1 MLSVAHLVTSTY
13 SRPFLVHWKCFLLE
27 ASVSPCLRAFC
38 SCRSMLSWKSS
49 RMNNS
54 WCSKL
59 QPLMNNYLSF
69 LVPWDDHS
77 ELCSTQFFSGSLVDM
92 CSSCPQWQPI
102 NSPFTGFPPC
112 PGWFHSL
119 SWVSWTHSQASYIS
133 PNSCLWPAFRGTQ
146 PSLQT
151 LAPPTGLQTCL
162 NKSWAFL
169 PLPKLFSL
177 PRPSSF
183 PFCGWKFYLSFKISQ
198 FILLLRYK
206 IYLPLHDN
214 LHAFAWYFLLD
225 YQLIEN
231 VVPLSLHPS

>member
-13 SRPFLVHWKCFLLE
+13 SRPFLVHWKRFLLE
-27 ASVSPCLRAFC
+27 APVSPCLRAFC

-146 PSLQT
+146 ASLQT
-151 LAPPTGLQTCL
+151 LAPPTGLQTVVWT
-162 NKSWAFL
+162 N
-169 PLPKLFSL
+169 PGLFSH
-177 PRPSSF
+177 
-183 PFCGWKFYLSFKISQ
+183 YLSCSLCLDHLLFLSVGESSIY
-198 FILLLRYK
+198 LLRS
-206 IYLPLHDN
+206 HN
-214 LHAFAWYFLLD
+214 LYF
-225 YQLIEN
+225 
-231 VVPLSLHPS
+231 S